1 MFFVILIIVIFVIII
16 YREIYFKSKKFQTIR
31 QKVSELIKEFND
43 MNVYADSLSA
53 NILGGQ
59 TRQIFVG
66 EIQNISDWNYKHNKL
81 FNRENNNQIFHCSRQ
96 VVSNAQFD
104 GFKYVCKYFNIPIDE
119 IHRNLAND
127 MLNNFNS
134 YLESRDLL
142 LLKQDNLF
150 NSIKDELPFL
160 IKIFKNSLYKNLGM
174 IALDLKT
181 VIYPRYNFQYTSS
194 GGNSG
199 LSYTL
204 ELSTDELQKFINWLD
219 ERIKYKKSAQ
229 YQRIIMTNELRNKI
243 KQRDGFSCKICKVNT
258 VKEPTLLLEIDH
270 IVPISKGGLTVE
282 DNLQCLCWKCNRK
295 KAAKI

>member
-1 MFFVILIIVIFVIII
+1 MFFVILIIIAVIII
-16 YREIYFKSKKFQTIR
+16 YRTTYFKSEKFKIIR
-31 QKVSELIKEFND
+31 QKVSALTSEFND

-59 TRQIFVG
+59 TRQIFIG
-66 EIQNISDWNYKHNKL
+66 KIQNISNWNYKHSQL
-81 FNRENNNQIFHCSRQ
+81 FNRESNTKIFHCSRQ

-104 GFKYVCKYFNIPIDE
+104 GFKYVCKYFNITVDE

-142 LLKQDNLF
+142 LLKQNNLF
-150 NSIKDELPFL
+150 DNIKDELPFL

-174 IALDLKT
+174 IHLDLKT
-181 VIYPRYNFQYTSS
+181 VIYPQYTFQYTSS

-204 ELSTDELQKFINWLD
+204 KLSINELQEFINWLD

-243 KQRDGFSCKICKVNT
+243 KQRDGFACKICKVNT
-258 VKEPTLLLEIDH
+258 IKEPTLLLEIDH
-270 IVPISKGGLTVE
+270 IVPISKGGLTIE